1 MKKKF
6 LLLLSIIILINMTA
20 YSATAA
26 GIFDPLEHFLGDHEI
41 FFDPYI
47 NRMYSS
53 FSVYEIF
60 AEYLGIDV
68 EKFIQERIEKR
79 NRMGRGKNDAPYLNS
94 LMDTTN
100 LYWTI
105 IEYNIPDDV
114 IINAFQYSN
123 ELFEGLIELFNDDYY
138 RRNIFTDDEINALL
152 SRDEATILK
161 AFASDYSIV
170 VNERLFSAAWV
181 YTRSIEDIKAAGI
194 TSAMLEE
201 KVPLYAEFSFTDEA
215 TLAFE
220 AKLSEFLG
228 RDVVLASERVLTTTD
243 ALAVLRAV
251 AGLTALTDAES
262 ARLGISGEATTAD
275 AVRILRSVA
284 GLA

>member
-1 MKKKF
+1 MKKL

-26 GIFDPLEHFLGDHEI
+26 DIFDPLEHFLGHHEI

-79 NRMGRGKNDAPYLNS
+79 NRMGHGKNDAPYLNS

-114 IINAFQYSN
+114 IIRAFQYSN
-123 ELFEGLIELFNDDYY
+123 GLVQGLIERFNDDYY
-138 RRNIFTDDEINALL
+138 RRDIFTDDEINALL
-152 SRDEATILK
+152 SRNEATILK

-170 VNERLFSAAWV
+170 VNERIFSAAWV
-181 YTRSIEDIKAAGI
+181 YTRSIEEIKAAGI
-194 TSAMLEE
+194 TSTMLEE
-201 KVPLYAEFSFTDEA
+201 KLHLYAEFSFTEEA

-228 RDVVLASERVLTTTD
+228 RDIVLINERVLTTFD
-243 ALAVLRAV
+243 ALTILRAI
-251 AGLTALTDAES
+251 AGLTAMTDEEM
-262 ARLGISGEATTAD
+262 ARFGISGAPSTAD
-275 AVRILRSVA
+275 ALEVLRIVA
-284 GLA
+284 GL